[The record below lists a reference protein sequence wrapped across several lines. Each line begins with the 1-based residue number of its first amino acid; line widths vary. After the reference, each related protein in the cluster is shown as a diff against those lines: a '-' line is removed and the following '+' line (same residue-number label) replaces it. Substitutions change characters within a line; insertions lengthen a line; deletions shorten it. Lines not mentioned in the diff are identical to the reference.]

1 MAKKLGFALGSGGS
15 RGIAHV
21 GFLQAMEDN
30 GIYPDFITGS
40 SMGAVVGSNYA
51 NGMSPKQMMKEV
63 VELKKMHLLDF
74 DLNILKSQSLLRSN
88 KLTQILTK
96 LFDGKGFEDLKI
108 PFACSA
114 VDLRTGKIV
123 TLKDGDLIKSVQASA
138 TIPGVFRPVELG
150 EYALIDGGIKQRLPV
165 DACRELGAEV
175 VVAVDVLGDVRYANK
190 PYNVVSVMLRTI
202 EIMDCAQRDFLIKQ
216 DNVDLLL
223 QPEMGDISQ
232 FRFSNYEIS
241 YESGYKIGSEN
252 AEKIK
257 KLIK

>member
-1 MAKKLGFALGSGGS
+1 MAKKLGFVLGSGGS
-15 RGIAHV
+15 RGVAHV

-30 GIYPDFITGS
+30 GIRPDFITGS

-51 NGMSPKQMMKEV
+51 NGMTPKRMMKEV

-96 LFDGKGFEDLKI
+96 LLKNKGFDDLKI

-114 VDLRTGKIV
+114 VDLKTGKIV
-123 TLKDGDLIKSVQASA
+123 TLKDGDLVKSVQASA
-138 TIPGVFRPVELG
+138 TIPGIFKPVEIG
-150 EYALIDGGIKQRLPV
+150 NYALIDGGIKQRLPV

-175 VVAVDVLGDVRYANK
+175 IVAVDVLGDVKYADK
-190 PYNVVSVMLRTI
+190 AYNVVSVMLRTI
-202 EIMDCAQRDFLIKQ
+202 EIMDCAQRDFLVKEEKI
-216 DNVDLLL
+216 DLLL
-223 QPEMGDISQ
+223 QPEMGSISQ
-232 FRFSNYEIS
+232 FKFSNYDIS

-252 AEKIK
+252 VEKIK